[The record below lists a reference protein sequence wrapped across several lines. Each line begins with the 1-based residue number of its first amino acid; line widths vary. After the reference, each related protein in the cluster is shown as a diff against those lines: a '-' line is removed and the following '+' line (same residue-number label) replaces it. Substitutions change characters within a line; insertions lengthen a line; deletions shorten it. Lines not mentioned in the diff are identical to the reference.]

1 MKLLKHIPN
10 TITSLNLISGLL
22 SILSA
27 LQGDIFYAG
36 VFIFIAAIMDFFDGF
51 AARLLHVVSPIG
63 KELDSL
69 CDVVS
74 FGVAPGM
81 IVFSILST
89 NSVAYEVGGVN
100 VLPYVSFFI
109 PVLSAL
115 RLANFN
121 VDTRQS
127 DSFIGLPVPANALF
141 IASLAMLL
149 SQTVKVPYMNW
160 MIDLFENSFVLII
173 TSLLLSLLL
182 VSPVHMFSLKIK
194 NFSFKDNVVRYVF
207 LILSILLIFAFSF
220 AAVPLIIVLYIA
232 ISIVVNYII
241 K

>member
-63 KELDSL
+63 KELD
-69 CDVVS
+69 
-74 FGVAPGM
+74 
-81 IVFSILST
+81 
-89 NSVAYEVGGVN
+89 YEVGGVN